1 MSVVGNPPAAPTA
14 PPGRSVHYK
23 WIALSNTTLGILMVT
38 INQSILLISLPALF
52 RGIKLNPLVPSNTS
66 YFLWV
71 FMGFVLVTAVLVVS
85 LGRVGDIYGRVKMY
99 NLGFAIFTIFSIALS
114 ATFFTGPAGALWI
127 IIMRIFQGVGGAF
140 LFANS
145 TAILTDAFPEDERG
159 KAMGINGIAAVSGSF
174 LGLLLG
180 GVLAPIEWR
189 LVFLVSVPFGL
200 FGTVWAYLKLRDNGI
215 RIPAKIDWLGNALF
229 AIGLVA
235 LLTGIV
241 YSLLPYGGHPTGWT
255 SPFVLTA
262 VIGGIA
268 ILALFAWVETRVP
281 QPMFRLGLFRI
292 RAFTAG
298 NIAGMLGA
306 LGRGGLQFMLIIWLQ
321 GIWLPQHGYSFSQ
334 TPLWAGIA
342 MVPLTIG
349 FLIVGPL
356 AGALSD
362 RYGARLFATTGLIVS
377 GASFLLLELLP
388 INFSYIWFAVLI
400 FLFAVG
406 MGLFFSPNQA
416 SVMNS
421 LPPEQRGAGAGMLN
435 TFQNSAT
442 VLSMGLFFTIVTL
455 GLAAH
460 LPKHLYSGLVAAGV
474 PSAAAHTVANEPPI
488 GSLFSA
494 FLGYNPIQ
502 QLLGPTGALQH
513 LPPAQAA
520 YITGRSFFPKLI
532 EQPFADGL
540 HLAFTFAA
548 IATAIAIIASAVRGK
563 RYMHIPEPLAEEL
576 AEGAAEAGGLMGLE
590 PLATDGQDA
599 VDTIGLRA
607 GTGDRGR
614 PAKGQPANGQPA
626 NGTTPTVTSPG
637 EGSGVPR
644 GGA

>member
-1 MSVVGNPPAAPTA
+1 MPVAGEIQSSNSAEEDRS
-14 PPGRSVHYK
+14 GRYK

-71 FMGFVLVTAVLVVS
+71 FMGFILVTAVLVVS

-99 NLGFAIFTIFSIALS
+99 NLGFAVFTLFSILLS
-114 ATFFTGPAGALWI
+114 VTWLTGSAGALWI
-127 IIMRIFQGVGGAF
+127 IIMRVFQGVGGAF

-145 TAILTDAFPEDERG
+145 TAILTDAFPQNERG
-159 KAMGINGIAAVSGSF
+159 KAMGINGIAAVGGSF
-174 LGLLLG
+174 LGLILG

-200 FGTVWAYLKLRDNGI
+200 FGTVWAYMKLRDNGI

-229 AIGLVA
+229 AIGLISV
-235 LLTGIV
+235 LTGIV

-255 SPFVLTA
+255 NPYVLA
-262 VIGGIA
+262 AIIGGILVLVA
-268 ILALFAWVETRVP
+268 FGWVETRVQ
-281 QPMFRLGLFRI
+281 QPMFRLDLFRI

-321 GIWLPQHGYSFSQ
+321 GIWLPQHGYSFAR
-334 TPLWAGIA
+334 TPLWAGIY
-342 MVPLTIG
+342 MIPLTLG
-349 FLIVGPL
+349 FLLLGPVS
-356 AGALSD
+356 GILSD
-362 RYGARLFATTGLIVS
+362 RYGARVLATGGLVLS

-388 INFSYIWFAVLI
+388 INFSYIWFALLI
-400 FLFAVG
+400 FMFAVG

-416 SVMNS
+416 AVMNS
-421 LPPEQRGAGAGMLN
+421 LPADQRGAGAGMLN

-455 GLAAH
+455 GLASR
-460 LPKHLYSGLVAAGV
+460 LPSHLYKGLVAAGV
-474 PSAAAHTVANEPPI
+474 APAAAHTVANEPPI

-494 FLGYNPIQ
+494 FLGYNPVQ
-502 QLLGPTGALQH
+502 ELLGPTGALQK
-513 LPPAQAA
+513 LSAKQAA
-520 YITGRSFFPKLI
+520 YVTGRSFFPKLI
-532 EQPFADGL
+532 EQPFAAGL

-548 IATAIAIIASAVRGK
+548 GATLIAIIASAFRGK
-563 RYMHIPEPLAEEL
+563 RYLHATEPLSAEL
-576 AEGAAEAGGLMGLE
+576 AEGAAEAGGLEGLE
-590 PLATDGQDA
+590 PVA
-599 VDTIGLRA
+599 
-607 GTGDRGR
+607 
-614 PAKGQPANGQPA
+614 
-626 NGTTPTVTSPG
+626 PG
-637 EGSGVPR
+637 EFGEHGRLSAAEAAPADEALDASR
-644 GGA
+644 GGG